1 VNYKIFSNETEHTVV
16 ETTTMQE
23 IRVFQEKDE
32 AKNLMRFLNLGGAFD
47 GWTPRFILKNIIFPE
62 EKVGVSV

>member
-1 VNYKIFSNETEHTVV
+1 VNYKIFSNETKHTVV

>member
-1 VNYKIFSNETEHTVV
+1 MNYKIFSNETKHTIV

-47 GWTPRFILKNIIFPE
+47 GWTPRFILKNIIFSE
-62 EKVGVSV
+62 EKAGVDV

>member
-1 VNYKIFSNETEHTVV
+1 MNYKIFSNETKHTVV

>member
-1 VNYKIFSNETEHTVV
+1 VNYKIFSNETKHTIV

-47 GWTPRFILKNIIFPE
+47 GWTPRFILKNIIFSE
-62 EKVGVSV
+62 EKAGVDV

>member
-1 VNYKIFSNETEHTVV
+1 MNYKIFSNETKHTVV

-47 GWTPRFILKNIIFPE
+47 GWTPRFILKNIIFLE
-62 EKVGVSV
+62 EKVGVDV

>member
-1 VNYKIFSNETEHTVV
+1 MNYKIFSNETEHTVV